1 MSSEPHALRER
12 LITLAAAA
20 GALLLFAAVL
30 VQSGSGTERGRDAP
44 RPTTDEQ
51 RAAGYHAAFAWLHAE
66 GVHVVAL
73 RERLTA
79 LERRRDVPPTGN
91 LLVETL
97 PGVTGFGA
105 GELQALD
112 RWIRAGNAMLV
123 LAALDDSPA
132 WAAPRAALAPADVN
146 LLTGLLFEPL
156 RGDERRRTFPR
167 AAEVS
172 LLVPN
177 GEHLYFEKVR
187 EAAAVSDRSWALR
200 IPYSGFA
207 LELAHSRRSG
217 AGVLWTRSLGA
228 GRIVLSTLGSLFTNR
243 TLALADNAQ
252 LLANVVAANVTLQGA
267 VIFDD
272 LRQGRGAVYDPGRF
286 YRDPRLYATLSV
298 LLALWLTWVLG
309 STRLR
314 APEDPGPAPGENDL
328 LHATAGMLARVLGS
342 AEAARSL
349 LGHFLA
355 AVPVACTPE
364 GADVQ
369 LQRFEYLARHPRMSA
384 AELEQLK
391 SWYADAQL
399 GRRVPL
405 RRLQRLIA
413 RAERRLRS

>member
-1 MSSEPHALRER
+1 MKGQQHAVRER

-20 GALLLFAAVL
+20 GALVLFAALL
-30 VQSGSGTERGRDAP
+30 VQSGSVTERRDAP
-44 RPTTDEQ
+44 RPATDEQ
-51 RAAGYHAAFAWLHAE
+51 RAAGYHAAFAWLQE
-66 GVHVVAL
+66 QGVHVVAL

-79 LERRRDVPPTGN
+79 LARRRDVRPTGN

-97 PGVTGFGA
+97 PGVTGFEA
-105 GELQALD
+105 GELRALD
-112 RWIRAGNAMLV
+112 RWIRAGNAVLV

-132 WAAPRAALAPADVN
+132 WAAPRSALAPADVN

-156 RGDERRRTFPR
+156 RREARRRAFPR

-177 GEHLYFEKVR
+177 GAHLYFENVR
-187 EAAAVSDRSWALR
+187 EAAALADRSWGLR

-207 LELAHSRRSG
+207 LELAHSRGSG

-252 LLANVVAANVTLQGA
+252 LLANVVAANVTPRGA

-272 LRQGRGAVYDPGRF
+272 LRQGRGAVYDPARF
-286 YRDPRLYATLSV
+286 YRDPRLYATLSI

-309 STRLR
+309 STRLH
-314 APEDPGPAPGENDL
+314 APEDHGPAPGENDL
-328 LHATAGMLARVLGS
+328 LHATAGLLARVLGS
-342 AEAARSL
+342 ADAARSL
-349 LGHFLA
+349 LAHFLA
-355 AVPVACTPE
+355 AVPAACIQERP
-364 GADVQ
+364 DVQ

-384 AELEQLK
+384 ADLEQLR
-391 SWYADAQL
+391 SWYADAQV

-405 RRLQRLIA
+405 RRLQSLIA